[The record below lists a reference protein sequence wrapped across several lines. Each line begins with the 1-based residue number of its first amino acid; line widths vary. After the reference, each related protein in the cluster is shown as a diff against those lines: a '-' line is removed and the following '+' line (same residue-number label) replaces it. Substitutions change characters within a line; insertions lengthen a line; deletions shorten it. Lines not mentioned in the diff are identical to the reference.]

1 MNQFVYKKR
10 KILDYYF
17 RKYFSEFF
25 VKHRQHIR
33 LIKFEIKIIIIIEI
47 KIFFESLYIKNSYKV

>member
-10 KILDYYF
+10 KMLDYYF

-25 VKHRQHIR
+25 VNNRQHIS
-33 LIKFEIKIIIIIEI
+33 LIKFEIKIIM
-47 KIFFESLYIKNSYKV
+47 IFFRKLIYKK